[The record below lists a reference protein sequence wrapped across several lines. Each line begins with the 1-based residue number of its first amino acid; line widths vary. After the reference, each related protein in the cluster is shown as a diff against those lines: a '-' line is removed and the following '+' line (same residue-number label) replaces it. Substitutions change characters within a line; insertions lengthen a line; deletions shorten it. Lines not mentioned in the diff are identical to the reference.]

1 MLQALPYHLK
11 VRDHFAQQ
19 TKTWNFFAAG
29 KTKEDQLAQYKTELL
44 KNTYKFDIKADAAI
58 YEKVNIAKN
67 KLGLEQLVVTVYQAQ
82 YTDEMNA
89 SIVYLNNEA
98 HIVFSGRITQLLD
111 EQELLAI
118 LAHEL
123 THIKLYSMLQGEL
136 ETAERIINAI
146 AGNYNSEP
154 AYFET
159 ARLYR
164 LYTEIFC
171 DRGAYTVVEDT
182 APVITSLV
190 KTATGLDKVSAE
202 SYCKQAEEIFST
214 GGSIKAATISHPEN
228 FIRARAIQ
236 LWHEKK
242 EAAEPEII
250 AMIEGITDLDQLDV
264 FKQKDL
270 SLLTRKFMQLLLKPN
285 WFRSALVTN
294 MAKQY
299 FADFELDEETTADE
313 QFIESISN
321 AHSSIKD
328 YLGYVVLD
336 FALVDGSLEQVP
348 FGWAF
353 QFTENMQMK
362 EVFDAIVKKELQLS
376 DKKLQQH
383 KQNTMAAWVKFEN
396 LKISQFENEAATSLP
411 TVGKLE
417 NSTS

>member
-11 VRDHFAQQ
+11 VRDHFARQ
-19 TKTWNFFAAG
+19 TQTWNFFAAG
-29 KTKEDQLAQYKTELL
+29 KTKEEQLAQYKTELL
-44 KNTYKFDIKADAAI
+44 KNTYKFDIKADAGL
-58 YEKVNIAKN
+58 YEKVNNAKN
-67 KLGLEQLVVTVYQAQ
+67 KLGLGQLAVTVYQAQ

-89 SIVYLNNEA
+89 SIVFLNNEA

-111 EQELLAI
+111 DNELLAI

-136 ETAERIINAI
+136 ETAERIIMAI
-146 AGNYNSEP
+146 AGNYHSDA

-190 KTATGLDKVSAE
+190 KIATGLDKVSAE
-202 SYCKQAEEIFST
+202 SYSQQAQEIFAT
-214 GGSIKAATISHPEN
+214 GSAVKAATVSHPEN

-250 AMIEGITDLDQLDV
+250 SMIEGIIDLDQLDV
-264 FKQKDL
+264 FKQKEL
-270 SLLTRKFMQLLLKPN
+270 SQLTQKFMQLLLKPN
-285 WFRSALVTN
+285 WFRSSLVISL
-294 MAKQY
+294 AQQY
-299 FADFELDEETTADE
+299 FADFSFDDSVAIDET
-313 QFIESISN
+313 FVESISQT
-321 AHSSIKD
+321 HSTIKD
-328 YLGYVVLD
+328 YLGYVMLD
-336 FALVDGSLEQVP
+336 FALVDGALEQIP

-353 QFTENMQMK
+353 QFAESLQMK

-383 KQNTMAAWVKFEN
+383 KQNTMSAWYKIKETQFEN
-396 LKISQFENEAATSLP
+396 LKMGQFENDASF
-411 TVGKLE
+411 
-417 NSTS
+417 SS

>member
-11 VRDHFAQQ
+11 VRDHFARQ

-29 KTKEDQLAQYKTELL
+29 KTKEEQLAQYKTELL
-44 KNTYKFDIKADAAI
+44 KNTYKFDVKADAGI
-58 YEKVNIAKN
+58 YEKVNTAKN
-67 KLGLEQLVVTVYQAQ
+67 KLGLEQLAVTVYQAQ

-89 SIVYLNNEA
+89 SIVFLNNEA

-111 EQELLAI
+111 DNELLAI

-136 ETAERIINAI
+136 ETAERIIMAI
-146 AGNYNSEP
+146 AGNYNSDA

-182 APVITSLV
+182 GPVITSLV
-190 KTATGLDKVSAE
+190 KIATGLDKVSAE
-202 SYCKQAEEIFST
+202 SYCQQAQEIFTT
-214 GGSIKAATISHPEN
+214 GSGVKAATVSHPEN

-250 AMIEGITDLDQLDV
+250 SMIEGITDLDQLDV
-264 FKQKDL
+264 FKQKEL
-270 SLLTRKFMQLLLKPN
+270 SQLTQKFMQLLLKPN
-285 WFRSALVTN
+285 WFRSSLVTSL
-294 MAKQY
+294 AQQY
-299 FADFELDEETTADE
+299 FPDFSFDDSVTIDET
-313 QFIESISN
+313 FVESISQT
-321 AHSSIKD
+321 HSSIKN
-328 YLGYVVLD
+328 YLGYVMLD
-336 FALVDGSLEQVP
+336 FALVDGALEQIP

-353 QFTENMQMK
+353 QFAESTQMK

-376 DKKLQQH
+376 DKKLQLH
-383 KQNTMAAWVKFEN
+383 KQNTMSAWY
-396 LKISQFENEAATSLP
+396 KIKEGEREQIYESDAS
-411 TVGKLE
+411 V
-417 NSTS
+417 

>member
-29 KTKEDQLAQYKTELL
+29 KTKEEQLAQYKTELL
-44 KNTYKFDIKADAAI
+44 KNTYKFDITADAAI

-98 HIVFSGRITQLLD
+98 HIVFSGRITQLLN

-123 THIKLYSMLQGEL
+123 THVKLYSMLQGEL

-154 AYFET
+154 AYYET

-190 KTATGLDKVSAE
+190 KIATGLDKVSAE

-242 EAAEPEII
+242 EDAEPEII
-250 AMIEGITDLDQLDV
+250 AMIEGITNLDQLDV

-270 SLLTRKFMQLLLKPN
+270 ALLTRKFMQLLVKPN
-285 WFRSALVTN
+285 WFRSTLVTN
-294 MAKQY
+294 LAKQY
-299 FADFELDEETTADE
+299 FADFEFDDEVTADE
-313 QFIESISN
+313 LFIESISS

-328 YLGYVVLD
+328 YLGYVALD

-383 KQNTMAAWVKFEN
+383 KQNTLAAWFKFEN
-396 LKISQFENEAATSLP
+396 LKMSQFENDVPSLP
-411 TVGKLE
+411 TAGRLE
-417 NSTS
+417 SSTS

>member
-11 VRDHFAQQ
+11 VRDHFALQ

-29 KTKEDQLAQYKTELL
+29 KTREEQLAQYKTELL
-44 KNTYKFDIKADAAI
+44 KNTYKFDVNADAAI
-58 YEKVNIAKN
+58 YEKVNKAKN
-67 KLGLEQLVVTVYQAQ
+67 KLGLEQLAVTLYQAQ

-111 EQELLAI
+111 ENELLAI

-136 ETAERIINAI
+136 ETAERIIMAI
-146 AGNYNSEP
+146 AGNYNSDA
-154 AYFET
+154 AYYET

-182 APVITSLV
+182 GPVITSLV
-190 KTATGLDKVSAE
+190 KVATGLDKVSAE
-202 SYCKQAEEIFST
+202 SYCKQAEEIFSA
-214 GGSIKAATISHPEN
+214 GSSVKAATVSHPEN

-250 AMIEGITDLDQLDV
+250 NMIEGITDLDQLDV
-264 FKQKDL
+264 FKQKEL
-270 SLLTRKFMQLLLKPN
+270 SQLTRQFMQLLLKPN
-285 WFRSALVTN
+285 WFRSTLVTSL
-294 MAKQY
+294 ARQY
-299 FADFELDEETTADE
+299 FSDFSFDDTITLDENFVETIGSSHT
-313 QFIESISN
+313 
-321 AHSSIKD
+321 SIKD
-328 YLGYVVLD
+328 YLAYIMLD
-336 FALVDGSLEQVP
+336 FALVDGSLEQIP

-353 QFTENMQMK
+353 QFADNLQLK
-362 EVFDAIVKKELQLS
+362 DVFDAIVKKELQLS

-383 KQNTMAAWVKFEN
+383 KQKTMSAWY
-396 LKISQFENEAATSLP
+396 KIKEGEKEQIYEGDAS
-411 TVGKLE
+411 V
-417 NSTS
+417 

>member
-29 KTKEDQLAQYKTELL
+29 KTKEEQLAQYKTELL
-44 KNTYKFDIKADAAI
+44 KNTYKFDPKADAAI

-98 HIVFSGRITQLLD
+98 HIVFSGRITQILD

-146 AGNYNSEP
+146 AADYNSEP

-159 ARLYR
+159 ARLYK

-171 DRGAYTVVEDT
+171 DRGACTVVEDT

-214 GGSIKAATISHPEN
+214 GGSIKASTISHPEN

-264 FKQKDL
+264 FKQKEL
-270 SLLTRKFMQLLLKPN
+270 SQLTRKFIQLLLKPN
-285 WFRSALVTN
+285 WFRSTLVTN

-299 FADFELDEETTADE
+299 FADFEFDDEAAVDE
-313 QFIESISN
+313 QFMESIGH

-328 YLGYVVLD
+328 YLGYVALD
-336 FALVDGSLEQVP
+336 FALVDGSLEQIP

-383 KQNTMAAWVKFEN
+383 KQNTMAAWYKIKEEVKEQVYEGDGALRASF
-396 LKISQFENEAATSLP
+396 
-411 TVGKLE
+411 
-417 NSTS
+417 